1 MSELLKGQREHLYSE
16 AFPNKPSRFS
26 EDSDVLKW
34 TQNVH
39 KSYKTDLVY
48 FFCFGLLVV
57 KCLYVSVFDGESVW
71 L

>member
-1 MSELLKGQREHLYSE
+1 MKSEHLYSQ
-16 AFPNKPSRFS
+16 AFQNKPSRFS
-26 EDSDVLKW
+26 EDSIVLQR

-39 KSYKTDLVY
+39 KICKTDLVY